1 LLLCPVFFVSGLDS
15 SVGTNRGVRVG
26 FRSLLKEL
34 HVDVNMDT
42 DIQRLARSA
51 ETGREGIEM
60 SGKDGHGGGG
70 VGGLD
75 VEEAGDGVNK
85 RSRLRMIAIITALF
99 VRLTLFP
106 LPTMLSS
113 MNEIHQLPSSP
124 SPPTH

>member
-1 LLLCPVFFVSGLDS
+1 
-15 SVGTNRGVRVG
+15 
-26 FRSLLKEL
+26 
-34 HVDVNMDT
+34 M
-42 DIQRLARSA
+42 
-51 ETGREGIEM
+51 GREGIEM

-70 VGGLD
+70 VGELD

-113 MNEIHQLPSSP
+113 MNGTHQLQSSP